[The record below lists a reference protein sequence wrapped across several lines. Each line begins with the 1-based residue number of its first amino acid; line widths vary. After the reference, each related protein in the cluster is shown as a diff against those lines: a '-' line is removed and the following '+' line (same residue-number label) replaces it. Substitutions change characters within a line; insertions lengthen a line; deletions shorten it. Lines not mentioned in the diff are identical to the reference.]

1 VPNDFDI
8 AHAKRQREVQLKKVA
23 KIPFLTIALLTH
35 GILYSGWEIS
45 DNSVTEDGKLQKY
58 ILEHIK
64 TENSSDKIP
73 LIGMVGVLLNVDQRL
88 IHLTALPS
96 NDKKVWKKNTKKL
109 IEFYDYLK
117 FSNFPM
123 KYVTFNINSLSF
135 MVWRDDD
142 DIDSEYQLVIFIKRY
157 IRFENVNPLAL
168 QHKLD
173 LIEKLQLGEY
183 RKEILR
189 AHPLFYCGQMS

>member
-1 VPNDFDI
+1 M
-8 AHAKRQREVQLKKVA
+8 KKAV
-23 KIPFLTIALLTH
+23 KIPFLTIALLAH

-45 DNSVTEDGKLQKY
+45 DNTVTEDGKLQKY

-73 LIGMVGVLLNVDQRL
+73 LIGMVGALLNVDQRL
-88 IHLTALPS
+88 IHLAALPS
-96 NDKKVWKKNTKKL
+96 NDKKVWKKNTKNLK
-109 IEFYDYLK
+109 EFYDYLS

-123 KYVTFNINSLSF
+123 EYVTFNINSLSF
-135 MVWRDDD
+135 IVWRDDD

-189 AHPLFYCGQMS
+189 AHPLF